1 MLFRIQKKILG
12 IKCVLDLLEYEE
24 EILTVKGWIF
34 SSRHLLSDFSVVIK
48 SSDREYPVKIKYGMK
63 RKDVYQALKE
73 KNAKKSGFFGKILV
87 ENLCDFEVYFRFKIS
102 SKIYNM
108 KIAEFHTEK
117 RVENSAVP
125 HVEKIETE
133 NYGIDIVSFLEQSK
147 NKTKTASENLLEEKV
162 DIIVPVYN
170 GYQYLGR
177 LLDTISHTNMK
188 YRLILIDDKSP
199 DERVLPFLRGYAES
213 RPEVCLIK
221 NEKNLGFVKSVNR
234 ALQMAEGH
242 VALVNSDVELP
253 DGWLERLMKPIFED
267 DRIASTTPYTNCG
280 VITSFPNIGENNE
293 LFEGLPMEVIDK
305 EFRSVTPKYTEMP
318 TGVGFCMGMS
328 RKAIQEIGYLDADN
342 FGMGY
347 GEENDWCQRA
357 IKAGYKNVQVENLY
371 VYHKHGGSFQSE
383 DKKRFIEENSKILQ
397 EKHPTYEKQ
406 VAKFFSI
413 DPNKELR
420 EFIVWNLIRK
430 EKAPET
436 ILAFNHSLGGGASNY
451 LIEKKNNEVKKG
463 KAFCITFF
471 DVEHKLY
478 EFIYYYKKYR
488 IRAYTK
494 SQREL
499 FSVLSKMDFTSIWIN
514 ELVTYPHV
522 YKMLGDISDF
532 SKEKNVG
539 IRMLMH
545 DFFPVCPSINLIGQT
560 GTYCELPEEDKCS
573 GCFLNHISE
582 DDAAEKV
589 SIVKWRREWK
599 KFLEQCREVIVFSND
614 SSNIVQKAF
623 GPLGNIRVIPHKTNY
638 VPELNKKYKT
648 TNTLN
653 IGLLGILTN
662 HKGQEIVRELVQKIE
677 KEKLNIRITLIG
689 SSPQKI
695 NSPVFKETGRY
706 TRGSIPKLVLEN
718 DIDAFLIPSVCPETF
733 SYTTAEI
740 MEMDMPVMCFNL
752 GAPAERVAR
761 YEKGIVLPDM
771 SIDTILAT
779 LKDEEI
785 IQNAFSM
792 KRRNKKVLF
801 VVEEE
806 TFSSRY
812 RVDHLR
818 EQLLCQGIASDSVRI
833 SAALK
838 MDMQPYS
845 SIVIYRSSLYRQTE
859 EIVKRAHKY
868 HKKVFY
874 DIDDYIFNYT
884 GIRNLGFLSGEDYV
898 DFEAYTVGI
907 RKSMDLC
914 DAYIV
919 STENLRKAV
928 EKDFPGKEVVV
939 NRNVASLEMLTISKG
954 IEKEYYGD
962 EKIVLGYFSGSKTH
976 DADFQRIKN
985 VILDIMAQDAR
996 VHLLIG
1002 GQIELPSEFNKV
1014 YERIERFAFVDW
1026 RKLPALIAKAD
1037 INLMP
1042 LEDTFFHA
1050 CKSENKWMEAAL
1062 VHVPTIA
1069 SRNSELEL
1077 AIEDGVNGYL
1087 CNNEEDW
1094 RKKMKLLI
1102 NEEILRKQIATH
1114 AHEIV
1119 VQRYTSFWVEREVIE
1134 ALVKANL

>member
-12 IKCVLDLLEYEE
+12 IKCVIDLLEYEE
-24 EILTVKGWIF
+24 DILAVKGWIF
-34 SSRHLLSDFSVVIK
+34 STRYLLTDFGIVIK
-48 SSDREYPVKIKYGMK
+48 SRDREYPVKIKYGMK
-63 RKDVYQALKE
+63 RRDVYQALKE
-73 KNAKKSGFFGKILV
+73 KNAKRSGFFGKILV

-147 NKTKTASENLLEEKV
+147 NKTNTVSESLLEEKV

-170 GYQYLGR
+170 GYQYLER

-199 DERVLPFLRGYAES
+199 DERVLPFLRRYAEG
-213 RPEVCLIK
+213 RPEVCLIE
-221 NEKNLGFVKSVNR
+221 NEKNLGFVKSVNK

-293 LFEGLPMEVIDK
+293 LFEGLPMEVIDN

-328 RKAIQEIGYLDADN
+328 CKAIREIGYLDDDS

-383 DKKRFIEENSKILQ
+383 DKKRFAKEHLKILQ

-420 EFIVWNLIRK
+420 DFIVGDLIRN

-451 LIEKKNNEVKKG
+451 LIEQKNNELKKG
-463 KAFCITFF
+463 KAFCIVFF
-471 DVEHKLY
+471 DVEHNLY

-499 FSVLSKMDFTSIWIN
+499 FSVLSRMDFTSIWIN
-514 ELVTYPHV
+514 ELVTYPHI
-522 YKMLGDISDF
+522 YKMLSAISDF
-532 SKEKNVG
+532 SKEKSIG

-545 DFFPVCPSINLIGQT
+545 DFFAVCPSINLIGQT
-560 GTYCELPEEDKCS
+560 GMYCELPAEDKCS
-573 GCFLNHISE
+573 RCFLDHISE
-582 DDAAEKV
+582 DEAVEKV

-599 KFLEQCREVIVFSND
+599 KFLEQCHEIIVFSNNSCD
-614 SSNIVQKAF
+614 IIQKVF
-623 GPLGNIRVIPHKTNY
+623 GALDNIRVIPHKISY
-638 VPELNKKYKT
+638 MPELNKTFKT

-662 HKGQEIVRELVQKIE
+662 HKGQGIVRELVKKIE
-677 KEKLNIRITLIG
+677 KDKLDIRIILIG

-695 NSPVFKETGRY
+695 HSPAFQETGRY
-706 TRGSIPKLVLEN
+706 TRGSIPRLVLEN
-718 DIDAFLIPSVCPETF
+718 DIDVFLIPSVWPETF

-740 MEMDMPVMCFNL
+740 MEMGMPLMCFNL
-752 GAPAERVAR
+752 GAPAERVAE
-761 YEKGIVLPDM
+761 YEKGIVLHDM
-771 SIDTILAT
+771 SIDTILST
-779 LKDEEI
+779 LKNEEI
-785 IQNAFSM
+785 IQNAYSK
-792 KRRNKKVLF
+792 KRRNEKVLF

-818 EQLLCQGIASDSVRI
+818 EQLLCQGIDSDSAMI
-833 SAALK
+833 SVALK
-838 MDMQPYS
+838 MDMQSYS

-874 DIDDYIFNYT
+874 DMDDYIFNYAE
-884 GIRNLGFLSGEDYV
+884 IRNLGFLSGEDYV

-928 EKDFPGKEVVV
+928 EMDFPGKGVVV

-954 IEKEYYGD
+954 IEKEYYDD

-1014 YERIERFAFVDW
+1014 YERIERFDFVDW
-1026 RKLPALIAKAD
+1026 RKLPALIAKSD

-1077 AIEDGVNGYL
+1077 EIEDGVNGYL
-1087 CNNEEDW
+1087 CSNEGEW
-1094 RKKMKLLI
+1094 RNKLELLV
-1102 NEEILRKQIATH
+1102 NSKTLRKQIANN
-1114 AHEIV
+1114 AHEEV
-1119 VQRYTSFWVEREVIE
+1119 MRRHTSFFVEKEVIG
-1134 ALVKANL
+1134 ALV

>member
-12 IKCVLDLLEYEE
+12 IKCVIDILEYEE
-24 EILTVKGWIF
+24 DILTVKGWIF
-34 SSRHLLSDFSVVIK
+34 STRHLLSDFRVVIK
-48 SSDREYPVKIKYGMK
+48 KKDREYPVRIQYGMK
-63 RKDVYQALKE
+63 RNDVYQALQE
-73 KNAKKSGFFGKILV
+73 KNAKRSGFYGKITV
-87 ENLCDFEVYFRFKIS
+87 ENLQSFEVCFRFKIS
-102 SKIYNM
+102 SKVYDM
-108 KIAEFHTEK
+108 KIAEFQTERK
-117 RVENSAVP
+117 IDDTAVP

-133 NYGIDIVSFLEQSK
+133 NYGINIISFLEQSK
-147 NKTKTASENLLEEKV
+147 ADTRVTSGNQFGKKV
-162 DIIVPVYN
+162 DVIVPVYN
-170 GYQYLGR
+170 GYQYLGK
-177 LLDTISHTNMK
+177 LLETISHTKME
-188 YRLILIDDKSP
+188 YRLLLIDDKSP
-199 DERVLPFLRGYAES
+199 DERVLPFLRKYAED
-213 RPEVCLIK
+213 RPEVCLLE

-234 ALQMAEGH
+234 ALEMSEGH

-253 DGWLERLMKPIFED
+253 DGWLERLMSPIFED
-267 DRIASTTPYTNCG
+267 DRVASTTPYTNCG

-293 LFEGLPMEVIDK
+293 LFEGLSLEVIDK
-305 EFRSVTPKYTEMP
+305 EFRSVSPKYTEMP

-328 RKAIQEIGYLDADN
+328 RKALQEIGCLDADS

-357 IKAGYKNVQVENLY
+357 IQAGYKNIQVENLY

-383 DKKRFIEENSKILQ
+383 DKKRFAEEHLKILQ

-406 VAKFFSI
+406 VAKFFSL
-413 DPNKELR
+413 DPNKDLR

-451 LIEKKNNEVKKG
+451 LIEKKNSEIKKG
-463 KAFCITFF
+463 KAFCIVFF
-471 DVEHKLY
+471 DVEHNLY

-494 SQREL
+494 TQREL
-499 FSVLSKMDFTSIWIN
+499 FYVLKQMDYTSIWIN

-522 YKMLGDISDF
+522 CKMLRAIQRF
-532 SKEKNVG
+532 AKEKNVG

-545 DFFPVCPSINLIGQT
+545 DFFPVCPSVNLIDQT
-560 GTYCELPEEDKCS
+560 GKYCMLPTEEKCNQ
-573 GCFLNHISE
+573 CFLKNAPE
-582 DDAAEKV
+582 DIVTEV
-589 SIVKWRREWK
+589 PSIVEWRREWK
-599 KFLEQCREVIVFSND
+599 DFLQQCKEVIVFSKNSD
-614 SSNIVQKAF
+614 DIIGNVFGKLDNIK
-623 GPLGNIRVIPHKTNY
+623 IIPHKSHY
-638 VPELNKKYKT
+638 MPELNKKYKT

-653 IGLLGILTN
+653 VGLLGILTN
-662 HKGQEIVRELVQKIE
+662 HKGQEIVRELVRKIE
-677 KEKLNIRITLIG
+677 SEKLNIRIVLIG

-695 NSPVFKETGRY
+695 KSKVFKETGRY
-706 TRGSIPKLVLEN
+706 TRGAIPELVLEN
-718 DIDAFLIPSVCPETF
+718 DIDVFLIPSVWPETF
-733 SYTTAEI
+733 SYTTDEI
-740 MEMDMPVMCFNL
+740 IMMGMPVMCFDL
-752 GAPAERVAR
+752 GAPAERVAK

-771 SIDTILAT
+771 SAEAILAAV
-779 LKDEEI
+779 KNEDI

-792 KRRNKKVLF
+792 RKKDKRVLF

-818 EQLLCQGIASDSVRI
+818 EQLMHQGIASDCVMLQT
-833 SAALK
+833 AAK
-838 MDMQPYS
+838 MNMQVYS

-859 EIVKRAHKY
+859 EIVKSAHKY

-874 DIDDYIFNYT
+874 DMDDYIFNYAE
-884 GIRNLGFLSGEDYV
+884 IRNLGFLSGKDYA
-898 DFEAYTVGI
+898 DFEAYTAGI

-954 IEKEYYGD
+954 IEKEVDNSG
-962 EKIVLGYFSGSKTH
+962 KIILGYFSGSKTH

-985 VILDIMAQDAR
+985 VILDIMARDAR

-1002 GQIELPSEFNKV
+1002 GQIELPTEFNNV

-1026 RKLPALIAKAD
+1026 RKLPALIAKAN

-1077 AIEDGVNGYL
+1077 AVEDGVDGYL
-1087 CNNEEDW
+1087 CSNEEEWREKIELLVNNET
-1094 RKKMKLLI
+1094 
-1102 NEEILRKQIATH
+1102 LRKQIADN
-1114 AHEIV
+1114 AHERV
-1119 VQRYTSFWVEREVIE
+1119 MCRYTSYFLEEKMIDL
-1134 ALVKANL
+1134 LV